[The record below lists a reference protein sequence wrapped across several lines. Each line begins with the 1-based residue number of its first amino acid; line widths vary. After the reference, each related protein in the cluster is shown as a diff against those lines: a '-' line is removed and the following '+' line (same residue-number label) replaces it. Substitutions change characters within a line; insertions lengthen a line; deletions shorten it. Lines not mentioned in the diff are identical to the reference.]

1 MGVNFSKQWKQTVIF
16 THEKMGCQGFL
27 CHLIEHKL
35 YKTTLFQVFVGGFLH
50 DCEHTLVTETMCFS
64 QRSISKNA
72 SSKQMK
78 IPGLFM
84 RYSCRSRISFKTV
97 SCYDVGPLSGLGSVP
112 VPYSMSKCFCLQGG
126 FSQQHPQDFSCT
138 STNVHLRGGKIETVL
153 QLQDTGICPPSSPP
167 PSWAPGN
174 KKESPTRYEQ
184 SRFSISID
192 FFSFFCSSIFLYK
205 HVFNRFTHEKRV
217 QDCGQSKR
225 APHRLENTACLGA
238 QKMATY
244 ENQSLSWW
252 LQWSLIYTSC
262 KINEDLCTM

>member
-72 SSKQMK
+72 SSEQMK

-138 STNVHLRGGKIETVL
+138 STNVHLRGENRNSITASGHRNLSPLVPTSFMSPWKQEGITDKIRAITFLHFYWFFFLFSVL
-153 QLQDTGICPPSSPP
+153 LFFYTNTFSTDLHM
-167 PSWAPGN
+167 
-174 KKESPTRYEQ
+174 KKECR
-184 SRFSISID
+184 IVD
-192 FFSFFCSSIFLYK
+192 
-205 HVFNRFTHEKRV
+205 N
-217 QDCGQSKR
+217 
-225 APHRLENTACLGA
+225 
-238 QKMATY
+238 QK
-244 ENQSLSWW
+244 EL
-252 LQWSLIYTSC
+252 LIA
-262 KINEDLCTM
+262 